1 MSTRPPRNYFV
12 PSFQR
17 DVGMLSRVADSLY
30 WMGRY
35 IERAEHTARLVN
47 VELQLWLDQ
56 SPEMGAGRWRFLLE
70 ALNAPADDG
79 PVDPTKLVNT
89 LVFSRSNPS
98 SIASSIAIARENLRH
113 VREQCSTR
121 MWEQLNRLYL
131 DVMEVK
137 PAEEWILKS
146 HDFFSLV
153 TEGAYLFHGI
163 TDATMSHG
171 EGWQFIQLGRYV
183 ERADTLTTLLET
195 HFKRMTTDFEHTVE
209 SAEYLEWVGLLRDCV
224 AFEAYCK
231 KHTAEIRPMRVAE
244 FLILNPEFPHS
255 IRFSVDRVNAALHLI
270 GDLTQR
276 AAKLP
281 TRIAGR
287 LRAQISYSQIDEI
300 VAEGV
305 HTYLQNV
312 RKDCTEIHSA
322 INEIYFDY
330 PIEAEIAS

>member
-1 MSTRPPRNYFV
+1 MRPSRNFFV
-12 PSFQR
+12 QAFR
-17 DVGMLSRVADSLY
+17 REGGLLSRVADSLY

-35 IERAEHTARLVN
+35 LERAEHTARLVN

-56 SPEMGAGRWRFLLE
+56 SPEIGAGRWRFLLE
-70 ALNAPADDG
+70 ALNAPYAEG

-89 LVFSRSNPS
+89 LVFSRRN
-98 SIASSIAIARENLRH
+98 ASSIVSCISSGRENLRH
-113 VREQCSTR
+113 VREQCSTH

-131 DVMEVK
+131 DVIEIR
-137 PAEEWILKS
+137 PEDEWILRS
-146 HDFFSLV
+146 HDFFQLIM
-153 TEGAYLFHGI
+153 ERAYLFHGI

-195 HFKRMTTDFEHTVE
+195 HFKRMTHDFERPVE
-209 SAEYLEWVGLLRDCV
+209 GAEYLEWVGLLRDCE
-224 AFEAYCK
+224 ALEAYCK
-231 KHTAEIRPMRVAE
+231 AHTAEIRPMRVAE

-255 IRFSVDRVNAALHLI
+255 IRFGVDRVNAALHLI

-287 LRAQISYSQIDEI
+287 LRAEISYSQIEEI
-300 VAEGV
+300 IGEGV

-312 RKDCTEIHSA
+312 RNQAHEIHNA

>member
-1 MSTRPPRNYFV
+1 
-12 PSFQR
+12 
-17 DVGMLSRVADSLY
+17 MLSRVADSLY

-70 ALNAPADDG
+70 ALNAPAGHG
-79 PVDPTKLVNT
+79 PVDPTELVNT

-137 PAEEWILKS
+137 PADEWILKS

-195 HFKRMTTDFEHTVE
+195 HFKRMTTDFDHPVE
-209 SAEYLEWVGLLRDCV
+209 GAEYLEWVGLLRDCV

>member
-1 MSTRPPRNYFV
+1 MSTRPPRNFFV
-12 PSFQR
+12 PSFQH

-70 ALNAPADDG
+70 ALNAPAGEG

-146 HDFFSLV
+146 HDFFTLV

-195 HFKRMTTDFEHTVE
+195 HFKRMTTDFEHIVE

>member
-1 MSTRPPRNYFV
+1 LSTRPPRNFFV
-12 PSFQR
+12 AAFQR

-35 IERAEHTARLVN
+35 IERAEHTARLVD

-70 ALNAPADDG
+70 ALNAPCADG

-89 LVFSRSNPS
+89 LVFSRRN
-98 SIASSIAIARENLRH
+98 ASSIVSCVAIARENLRH

-131 DVMEVK
+131 DVMDARPE
-137 PAEEWILKS
+137 EEWLLRS

-195 HFKRMTTDFEHTVE
+195 HFKRMTTDFARPVE
-209 SAEYLEWVGLLRDCV
+209 GAEYLEWVGLLRDCV

-270 GDLTQR
+270 SDLTQR
-276 AAKLP
+276 TAKLP

-287 LRAQISYSQIDEI
+287 LRAQISYSQIEEI

>member
-1 MSTRPPRNYFV
+1 
-12 PSFQR
+12 
-17 DVGMLSRVADSLY
+17 MLSRVADSLY

-35 IERAEHTARLVN
+35 LERAEHTARLVN

-70 ALNAPADDG
+70 ALNAPSAEG
-79 PVDPTKLVNT
+79 PVNPTKLVNT
-89 LVFSRSNPS
+89 LVFSRSN
-98 SIASSIAIARENLRH
+98 ASSIVSCIASARENLRH
-113 VREQCSTR
+113 VREQSSTR

-131 DVMEVK
+131 DVMDTRPEDD
-137 PAEEWILKS
+137 WILKS
-146 HDFFSLV
+146 HDFFHLI

-195 HFKRMTTDFEHTVE
+195 HFRRMTTDFDHPVE
-209 SAEYLEWVGLLRDCV
+209 GAEYLEWVGLLRDCV

-231 KHTAEIRPMRVAE
+231 KHTAEIRPLRVAE
-244 FLILNPEFPHS
+244 FLLLNPEFPHS

-270 GDLTQR
+270 DDLTQR

-287 LRAQISYSQIDEI
+287 LRAQISYSQIEEI
-300 VAEGV
+300 IAEGV

-312 RKDCTEIHSA
+312 RKDCKEIHGA

-330 PIEAEIAS
+330 PVEAEIAS

>member
-1 MSTRPPRNYFV
+1 
-12 PSFQR
+12 
-17 DVGMLSRVADSLY
+17 MLSRVANSLY

-35 IERAEHTARLVN
+35 LERAEHTARLVN

-70 ALNAPADDG
+70 ALNAPSADG

-89 LVFSRSNPS
+89 LVFSRTN
-98 SIASSIAIARENLRH
+98 ASSIVSCIASARENLRH

-131 DVMEVK
+131 DVMDMR
-137 PAEEWILKS
+137 PEEDWILKS
-146 HDFFSLV
+146 HDFFHLI

-195 HFKRMTTDFEHTVE
+195 HFRRMTTDFERPVE
-209 SAEYLEWVGLLRDCV
+209 GAEYLEWVGLLRDCV

-287 LRAQISYSQIDEI
+287 LRAQISYSQIEEI
-300 VAEGV
+300 IREGV
-305 HTYLQNV
+305 YAYLQNV
-312 RKDCTEIHSA
+312 RKDCTEIHAA

-330 PIEAEIAS
+330 PVETEIAS

>member
-1 MSTRPPRNYFV
+1 
-12 PSFQR
+12 
-17 DVGMLSRVADSLY
+17 MLSRVADSLY

-35 IERAEHTARLVN
+35 VERAEHTARLVS

-70 ALNAPADDG
+70 ALNEPSADG

-89 LVFSRSNPS
+89 LVFSRSN
-98 SIASSIAIARENLRH
+98 ASSIVSCIASARENLRH

-131 DVMEVK
+131 DVMDMRPE
-137 PAEEWILKS
+137 EEWILKS
-146 HDFFSLV
+146 HDFFHLI

-195 HFKRMTTDFEHTVE
+195 HFRRMTTDFDHPVE
-209 SAEYLEWVGLLRDCV
+209 GAEYLEWVGLLRDCV

-244 FLILNPEFPHS
+244 FLLLNPEFPHS

-287 LRAQISYSQIDEI
+287 LRAQISYSQIEEI
-300 VAEGV
+300 IAEGV

-312 RKDCTEIHSA
+312 RKDCKEIHGA

-330 PIEAEIAS
+330 PVEAEMAS

>member
-1 MSTRPPRNYFV
+1 
-12 PSFQR
+12 
-17 DVGMLSRVADSLY
+17 
-30 WMGRY
+30 
-35 IERAEHTARLVN
+35 
-47 VELQLWLDQ
+47 
-56 SPEMGAGRWRFLLE
+56 MGAGRWRFLLE
-70 ALNAPADDG
+70 ALNAPSAEG
-79 PVDPTKLVNT
+79 PVDPMKLVNT
-89 LVFSRSNPS
+89 LVFSRENTS
-98 SIASSIAIARENLRH
+98 SIVSCISIARENLRH

-131 DVMEVK
+131 DVMEIR
-137 PAEEWILKS
+137 PEEEWFLKS
-146 HDFFSLV
+146 HDFFSLI

-195 HFKRMTTDFEHTVE
+195 HFRRMTTDFERPVE
-209 SAEYLEWVGLLRDCV
+209 GAEYLEWVGLLRDCV

-270 GDLTQR
+270 SDLTQR

-287 LRAQISYSQIDEI
+287 LRAEISYSQIEEI
-300 VAEGV
+300 IAAGV

-312 RKDCTEIHSA
+312 RKECSEIHGA
-322 INEIYFDY
+322 INQIYFDY

>member
-1 MSTRPPRNYFV
+1 MSTRPPRNFFV
-12 PSFQR
+12 QTFSR

-70 ALNAPADDG
+70 ALNAPAADG

-89 LVFSRSNPS
+89 LVFSRRN
-98 SIASSIAIARENLRH
+98 ASSIVSSISSARENLRH
-113 VREQCSTR
+113 VREQSSTR

-131 DVMEVK
+131 DVMDMRPEDD
-137 PAEEWILKS
+137 WILKS
-146 HDFFSLV
+146 HDFFQLI

-195 HFKRMTTDFEHTVE
+195 HFRRMTSDFDHPVE
-209 SAEYLEWVGLLRDCV
+209 GAEYLEWVGLLRDCV

-276 AAKLP
+276 AAKMP

-287 LRAQISYSQIDEI
+287 LRAQISYSQIEEI
-300 VAEGV
+300 IAEGV

-312 RKDCTEIHSA
+312 RKDCKEIHAA

>member
-1 MSTRPPRNYFV
+1 
-12 PSFQR
+12 
-17 DVGMLSRVADSLY
+17 MLSRVANSLY

-35 IERAEHTARLVN
+35 VERAEHAARLVN

-70 ALNAPADDG
+70 ALNAPNADG
-79 PVDPTKLVNT
+79 PADPTKLVNT

-98 SIASSIAIARENLRH
+98 SIVSCIAIARENLRH

-121 MWEQLNRLYL
+121 MWEQLNRVYL
-131 DVMEVK
+131 DVMNVRPE
-137 PAEEWILKS
+137 EEWILKS
-146 HDFFSLV
+146 HDFFRMI

-195 HFKRMTTDFEHTVE
+195 HFKRMTTDFAGPVE
-209 SAEYLEWVGLLRDCV
+209 GAEYLEWVGLLRDCV

-231 KHTAEIRPMRVAE
+231 KHTAEIRPLGVAE

-287 LRAQISYSQIDEI
+287 LRAQISYSQIEEI

-312 RKDCTEIHSA
+312 RKDCTEIHNA

>member
-1 MSTRPPRNYFV
+1 
-12 PSFQR
+12 
-17 DVGMLSRVADSLY
+17 
-30 WMGRY
+30 
-35 IERAEHTARLVN
+35 
-47 VELQLWLDQ
+47 
-56 SPEMGAGRWRFLLE
+56 
-70 ALNAPADDG
+70 
-79 PVDPTKLVNT
+79 
-89 LVFSRSNPS
+89 
-98 SIASSIAIARENLRH
+98 
-113 VREQCSTR
+113 

-131 DVMEVK
+131 DVMDTRPEDD
-137 PAEEWILKS
+137 WILKS
-146 HDFFSLV
+146 HDFFHLI

-195 HFKRMTTDFEHTVE
+195 HFRRMTTDFDHPVE
-209 SAEYLEWVGLLRDCV
+209 GAEYLEWVGLLRDCV

-231 KHTAEIRPMRVAE
+231 KHTAEIRPLRVAE

-270 GDLTQR
+270 DDLTQR

-287 LRAQISYSQIDEI
+287 LRAQISYSQIEEI
-300 VAEGV
+300 IAEGV

-312 RKDCTEIHSA
+312 RKDCKEIHGA

-330 PIEAEIAS
+330 PVEAEIAS